1 MITGWEPVW
10 KGDGA
15 EGVWYGAAAEIR
27 VVSVTSLLAW
37 AVTISAMFTR
47 TDILAHRFSLCSV
60 SVKIALFR
68 SFCIC
73 FYGMELW
80 SCYTACAINRLRSC
94 YIKCMKTFFKYS
106 KYYSVTSML
115 LELGL
120 PSFDTL
126 IINSRVNLTRQLHC
140 SNNSVIRQLCQNLG
154 LHVI

>member
-1 MITGWEPVW
+1 MNAMTKMCCERYERCFFCLHVQTYLLVGIV
-10 KGDGA
+10 
-15 EGVWYGAAAEIR
+15 YYCL
-27 VVSVTSLLAW
+27 VS
-37 AVTISAMFTR
+37 M
-47 TDILAHRFSLCSV
+47 V

-68 SFCIC
+68 PFCIC

-94 YIKCMKTFFKYS
+94 YIKCVKTFFKYS

-140 SNNSVIRQLCQNLG
+140 SNNC
-154 LHVI
+154 